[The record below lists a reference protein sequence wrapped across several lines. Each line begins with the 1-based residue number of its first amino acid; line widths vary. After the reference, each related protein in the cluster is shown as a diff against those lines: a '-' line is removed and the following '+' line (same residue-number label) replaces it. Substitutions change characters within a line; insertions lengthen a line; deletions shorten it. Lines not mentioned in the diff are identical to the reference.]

1 MQTWAKRGIKTALVT
16 GGLLMLGTGIASADE
31 SVNPD
36 SPAGPLDANL
46 TIPVQIE
53 KNALGTPVGQ
63 ANLPGY
69 KGEISTK
76 PVTKPLKGVT
86 DPLQK
91 AAAPASK
98 ATAPLAGV
106 TDKAT
111 SALSSAT
118 NKAGASRTTQDVSG
132 LDIDQTDDV
141 LKGNKVDLD
150 VTAPIQIC
158 GNAIGVIGD
167 AVIEDADCGTQSYSN
182 DENTT
187 TDGKYSGLAGNVVA
201 LDWALPIQI
210 AGNAGGVAGG
220 SGYTSGSAEQ
230 EVTETGDIS
239 TDGTGSGASGNVVA
253 PQFATPVQVTGNAA
267 SWILGNAY
275 SEFDAETEAES
286 GGWIQTNGDGGA
298 ATGNVV
304 GVPIALPVKVNGVAA
319 GAWGSDADTVSH
331 SEADATAGDTTPGLN
346 DIPAYITTEGDK
358 AFLAGTV
365 VQPQGALVANVA
377 GVAASWIGNATTGNA
392 QDDDYAGAG
401 SSSSEVEAGGFS
413 STTGQDGAG
422 SGNIVDLPVAVPV
435 EAFGIGGTYIG
446 NAHAAHDNETDAK
459 AGEGTYTTGDGS
471 FLAANT
477 VTGQPA
483 LTGEVFGIGGS
494 HIGNASGTSTETK
507 TVQAGGYNGST
518 GNDSSGSGNIVQVPL
533 AVPAEIFGVGGS
545 YIGQGEGTASETKEI
560 TAGGGGNTDD
570 DNGFGSSNLV
580 ATPLAVPAQVFG
592 IGGSHIGRGTGEATT
607 DTQVTAGD
615 DVKAT
620 GSEAGAAGN
629 IGFVPV
635 ALPVQVHGIGGSF
648 IGTGFGTS
656 ENLTDAVAGGD
667 ATTDGQDAAVAGNII
682 QAPFAGAANVFGSS
696 AGLAALVGGDTAEND
711 VVAQAGGDSETNGDG
726 SGLGGNVI
734 SAQGLPIAQVFGDAV
749 AAAAKATGSAS
760 NTTDATSGGDI
771 TTSGVDGAFSGNI
784 LDVPAAAVA
793 QVFGNAVAAAG
804 VADATADNVTSGKAG
819 GDTTTAGTMDSVSGF
834 DGQIPVGVVAQ
845 VFDVPLALLGVANA
859 EATNATDIMV
869 DNREPQIDLGI
880 DGSELPL
887 DAVPSLNWPSL
898 PGVPGVPTGLG
909 RDGGMGLPTN
919 GLPTPGLPSVPS
931 LPGLPSLPGAAAQ
944 RNDAPMP
951 SVPGVPELGT
961 VTDLPST
968 GTLPIEL
975 SGVSLDSVNV
985 FGGGLPTDAL
995 LGGGLPTDAILGG
1008 GLPTDAV
1015 LGGGLPTGDVT
1026 GGVLPTDALLNGGL
1040 PVDPATVIPMATER
1054 QDVPTADV
1062 PAMAQ
1067 VDGPLNVFQ
1076 RILSVLTGGK

>member
-31 SVNPD
+31 NVSPD
-36 SPAGPLDANL
+36 SPAGPLDVNL
-46 TIPVQIE
+46 NLPVQIE
-53 KNALGTPVGQ
+53 KNALGTPAGQ
-63 ANLPGY
+63 VNLPGY
-69 KGEISTK
+69 TGEISTK

-111 SALSSAT
+111 SAVSSAAGKT
-118 NKAGASRTTQDVSG
+118 GASRTAQDVSG
-132 LDIDQTDDV
+132 LDIEQTDDV
-141 LKGNKVDLD
+141 FKGNKVDLD

-167 AVIEDADCGTQSYSN
+167 AVVEDANCTQSYSN
-182 DENTT
+182 NEDTT
-187 TDGKYSGLAGNVVA
+187 TDGKHSGLAGNVVA

-220 SGYTSGSAEQ
+220 SGYASGTAEQ

-239 TDGTGSGASGNVVA
+239 TDGTGSGGSGNVVA

-304 GVPIALPVKVNGVAA
+304 GVPIALPVKFNGNAA
-319 GAWGSDADTVSH
+319 GAWGSDADSVSH

-377 GVAASWIGNATTGNA
+377 GNAASWIGNATTGNA
-392 QDDDYAGAG
+392 QGEYAGAG

-422 SGNIVDLPVAVPV
+422 TGNIVDLPVAVPV

-446 NAHAAHDNETDAK
+446 NAHAAHDNETSAT

-471 FLAANT
+471 FLSANT

-494 HIGNASGTSTETK
+494 HIGNASGTATETK
-507 TVQAGGYNGST
+507 TVQSGGYNGST

-533 AVPAEIFGVGGS
+533 AVPAEVFGIGGS

-580 ATPLAVPAQVFG
+580 ASPLAIPAQVFG
-592 IGGSHIGRGTGEATT
+592 IGASHIGRGTGEATT

-620 GSEAGAAGN
+620 GNEAGASGN

-635 ALPVQVHGIGGSF
+635 ALPVQAHGLGASF

-667 ATTDGQDAAVAGNII
+667 ATTGGEDGAVAGNIV
-682 QAPFAGAANVFGSS
+682 QAPFAGAATLFGSS

-711 VVAQAGGDSETNGDG
+711 VVAEAGGDSVTNGDG
-726 SGLGGNVI
+726 GGLAGNVV
-734 SAQGLPIAQVFGDAV
+734 SAQGLPIAQVFGNAV

-804 VADATADNVTSGKAG
+804 VADATADNVTSGKVG
-819 GDTTTAGTMDSVSGF
+819 GDTTTAGTMDSLSGF
-834 DGQIPVGVVAQ
+834 DGQVPVGVVAQ
-845 VFDVPLALLGVANA
+845 IFDVPLALLGVANA

-869 DNREPQIDLGI
+869 DNQEPQFNPII

-898 PGVPGVPTGLG
+898 PSVPGVPTGLG
-909 RDGGMGLPTN
+909 RDGDAGLPTGGLPTD
-919 GLPTPGLPSVPS
+919 GLPTPGLPS
-931 LPGLPSLPGAAAQ
+931 LPGLPGLPGAAQ
-944 RNDAPMP
+944 RADAPLP
-951 SVPGVPELGT
+951 SAPGVPDLGT

-975 SGVSLDSVNV
+975 SGLDLASGNV
-985 FGGGLPTDAL
+985 LGGGGLPTDAL
-995 LGGGLPTDAILGG
+995 LGGGLPVDPTNGV
-1008 GLPTDAV
+1008 LPADAV
-1015 LGGGLPTGDVT
+1015 LGGGLP
-1026 GGVLPTDALLNGGL
+1026 
-1040 PVDPATVIPMATER
+1040 VDPATTVPMDPQELL
-1054 QDVPTADV
+1054 PTADV
-1062 PAMAQ
+1062 PAIEEAG
-1067 VDGPLNVFQ
+1067 GPLNIFQ
-1076 RILSVLTGGK
+1076 KFLSIFSGK